1 MTTTRATKSETGTPP
16 EGEIRKRLG
25 RGRSGEVWR
34 VARGGETYAV
44 KVFYGDTLANLIH
57 YVTTGAP
64 NAYIWNEHAVRAA
77 HERREIVAALLP
89 LWFGREMGIAQA
101 CGVSF
106 DETARVFVLTTRYVP
121 GGYVPLLHPFRPH
134 DGAMPRLR
142 DHLMPR
148 LQEKL
153 EEAGLDGLVWQAG
166 RGNPVALNN
175 FLMSAEE
182 PGRFMLVDAESGV
195 PALFAVTPGALF
207 GFYLRKALA
216 YGRPLFDDVEI
227 PRLAAYLDAEEEAL
241 TERLG
246 TEGLAQ
252 LRARVARLDAHQR
265 AWKETTRHDRA
276 IDYQRVKGRLT
287 PEEAEHYRTH
297 RLAWRLR
304 ETRRAARKL
313 ALGLAVKL
321 PRLLWR
327 GLRAIR
333 PGAGLRRLRR
343 FVGSQSYRTKIGEG
357 YVRDRI
363 GEWRKRGQMS
373 EADARRLLRDLASLR
388 ERSSYI
394 TDFGSHLGM
403 KASFL
408 VLEIV
413 VLGGLSLLGVPLVL
427 LALAFAIDG
436 PIYRTVYTLYRSSV
450 AASRGQRPP
459 FVALLVGLVPL
470 FGSLAYP
477 AQMLWSAGGE
487 RDDVARFVVVDTLTR
502 TGARIPLLGGRD
514 TATEHAFNRLAARL
528 LRLSSRSAGTPTPT
542 PDR

>member
-1 MTTTRATKSETGTPP
+1 MTATRDDETRSA
-16 EGEIRKRLG
+16 EHGETRKRLG

-34 VARGGETYAV
+34 VERDGETYAV

-89 LWFGREMGIAQA
+89 LWFGREMGIAHA

-106 DETARVFVLTTRYVP
+106 DETARVFVLTTQYVP
-121 GGYVPLLHPFRPH
+121 GGFVPLLHPFRPH
-134 DGAMPRLR
+134 DETMPRLR

-175 FLMSAEE
+175 FLVSAEE

-195 PALFAVTPGALF
+195 PALFAVTPQALF

-216 YGRPLFDDVEI
+216 YGRPLFDDVDV
-227 PRLAAYLDAEEEAL
+227 PRLAAYLDGQEGAL
-241 TERLG
+241 RDRLG
-246 TEGLAQ
+246 AEGLAA

-276 IDYQRVKGRLT
+276 IDYQRVKGRLS
-287 PEEAEHYRTH
+287 PQEAEHFRAH

-304 ETRRAARKL
+304 EARRAARKL
-313 ALGLAVKL
+313 AVGLAVKL

-327 GLRAIR
+327 GLRALR
-333 PGAGLRRLRR
+333 PGAALRRLRR
-343 FVGSQSYRTKIGEG
+343 FVSSQSYRTKIGEG

-373 EADARRLLRDLASLR
+373 EADAQRLLRDLASVR

-413 VLGGLSLLGVPLVL
+413 VLGGLSLLGVPIVI
-427 LALAFAIDG
+427 LALVFAIDG
-436 PIYRTVYTLYRSSV
+436 PIYRTLYTLYRSSV
-450 AASRGQRPP
+450 AAARGQKPP

-528 LRLSSRSAGTPTPT
+528 LGLAGRRAREEPTP
-542 PDR
+542 